1 VKDRSKNMA
10 IVLKPETEE
19 KLRQT
24 AQREGQDVDILADA
38 LLAEV
43 LAQRER
49 EFTEDV
55 AAVQEAWTA
64 VREGR
69 ERPFAEF
76 MADHRRRFPD
86 PTLGTADAP

>member
-1 VKDRSKNMA
+1 MA
-10 IVLKPETEE
+10 ITLKPETEE

-24 AQREGQDVDILADA
+24 AEWEGQDADTLADA

-49 EFTEDV
+49 EYAEDI
-55 AAVQEAWTA
+55 AAVQEAWVE

-69 ERPFAEF
+69 ERPYQEF
-76 MADHRRRFPD
+76 LADHRRRFPD
-86 PTLGTADAP
+86 PILENTEPALKTADAQ

>member
-1 VKDRSKNMA
+1 MA

-49 EFTEDV
+49 EFTERRGRRSRSLDCG
-55 AAVQEAWTA
+55 ARGAREA
-64 VREGR
+64 
-69 ERPFAEF
+69 
-76 MADHRRRFPD
+76 
-86 PTLGTADAP
+86 L

>member
-1 VKDRSKNMA
+1 MA

-24 AQREGQDVDILADA
+24 AQWEGQDADTLADA

-49 EFTEDV
+49 EFAEDI
-55 AAVQEAWTA
+55 AAVQEAWIA
-64 VREGR
+64 IGEGR
-69 ERPFAEF
+69 ERPLAEF
-76 MADHRRRFPD
+76 MADHRQRFPD
-86 PTLGTADAP
+86 PAPETAPSAPEITGTP

>member
-1 VKDRSKNMA
+1 MA

-24 AQREGQDVDILADA
+24 AQWEGQDADTLADA

-49 EFTEDV
+49 EFAEDI
-55 AAVQEAWTA
+55 AAVQEAWVA
-64 VREGR
+64 VHEGR
-69 ERPFAEF
+69 ERPYTEF

-86 PTLGTADAP
+86 PVPEITDTP

>member
-1 VKDRSKNMA
+1 MA

-24 AQREGQDVDILADA
+24 AQWEGQDVDTLADA

-49 EFTEDV
+49 KFTENV
-55 AAVQEAWTA
+55 VAVQEAWAA

-86 PTLGTADAP
+86 STPGTADAP

>member
-1 VKDRSKNMA
+1 MA
-10 IVLKPETEE
+10 ITLKPETEE

-24 AQREGQDVDILADA
+24 AEWEGQDADTLADT

-49 EFTEDV
+49 EYAEDI
-55 AAVQEAWTA
+55 AAVQEAWVA
-64 VREGR
+64 VHEGR
-69 ERPFAEF
+69 ERPYQEF

-86 PTLGTADAP
+86 SDPKNPEAITKTLHTP

>member
-1 VKDRSKNMA
+1 MA

-24 AQREGQDVDILADA
+24 AQWEGQDADTLADT

-49 EFTEDV
+49 EFAEDI
-55 AAVQEAWTA
+55 AAVQEAMED
-64 VREGR
+64 VRAGR
-69 ERPFAEF
+69 VRPYEEFLAE
-76 MADHRRRFPD
+76 HRLRYPD
-86 PTLGTADAP
+86 PKPA

>member
-1 VKDRSKNMA
+1 MA

-24 AQREGQDVDILADA
+24 AQWEGQDADTLADA

-49 EFTEDV
+49 EFAEDV
-55 AAVQEAWTA
+55 AAVQEAWVA

-69 ERPFAEF
+69 ERPYQEF
-76 MADHRRRFPD
+76 FADHRRRFPD
-86 PTLGTADAP
+86 SIPEKTDAP

>member
-1 VKDRSKNMA
+1 MA

-24 AQREGQDVDILADA
+24 AQWEGQDVDTLADA

-55 AAVQEAWTA
+55 VAVQEAWAA

-86 PTLGTADAP
+86 PTPGTADAP

>member
-1 VKDRSKNMA
+1 MA

-24 AQREGQDVDILADA
+24 AQWEGQDADALADA

-49 EFTEDV
+49 EFSEDV
-55 AAVQEAWTA
+55 AAVQEAWVA
-64 VREGR
+64 VRQGR
-69 ERPFAEF
+69 ERPAAEF
-76 MADHRRRFPD
+76 FADHRRRFPD
-86 PTLGTADAP
+86 PVPEATDVS

>member
-1 VKDRSKNMA
+1 MA

-69 ERPFAEF
+69 ERPFEEFFAE
-76 MADHRRRFPD
+76 HRRRYPD
-86 PTLGTADAP
+86 SRAGLASEQ